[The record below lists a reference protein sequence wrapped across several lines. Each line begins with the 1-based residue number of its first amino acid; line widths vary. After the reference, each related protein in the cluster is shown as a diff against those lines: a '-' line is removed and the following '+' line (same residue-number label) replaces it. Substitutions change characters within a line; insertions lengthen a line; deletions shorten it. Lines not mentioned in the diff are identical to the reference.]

1 MDSFYAG
8 WFSLIPPIFA
18 ITLALLTKEVIF
30 SLFLGV
36 LSGTLIYSLGMGLN
50 PISGTVGTAFDLVIK
65 SADLNII
72 IFVCLLGALVSVIS
86 LSGGSKAYGK
96 WASSKIKN
104 GRLSLAA
111 AGYYDNGFQVFLS
124 TIPLNLYA
132 ILSLVMVFTI
142 VFTGKDYGP
151 MAASEHSAR
160 CRMPDAEKDSVR
172 PADRPSRE
180 P

>member
-36 LSGTLIYSLGMGLN
+36 LSGTLIFSLRMRLN
-50 PISGTVGTAFDLVIK
+50 PIPGTVGTAFDLVIT
-65 SADLNII
+65 SADLHII

-111 AGYYDNGFQVFLS
+111 AAVLGIVIFIDDYFNCLTVGTVMR
-124 TIPLNLYA
+124 
-132 ILSLVMVFTI
+132 SLFVM
-142 VFTGKDYGP
+142 
-151 MAASEHSAR
+151 
-160 CRMPDAEKDSVR
+160 
-172 PADRPSRE
+172 
-180 P
+180 